1 MSIDRF
7 EKRAGQVLE
16 ELETSGTLK
25 KLRYVTGPMGPTV
38 SLEGEGEFIVLCSN
52 NYLGL
57 ANHPEVVEATRK
69 GLEQYGAGTAS
80 VRFICGT
87 FDAHR
92 DLEERLAK
100 FSGTQ
105 SALSYVSCWNANEAA
120 ISTAVGKQDVL
131 LSDELNHASIID
143 ACRLARPLRREV
155 YKHRDLDELRK
166 KLEAAKDEAEITW
179 VVTDGVFSM
188 EGSVADM
195 RAMVDLCN
203 EYEAVLIMDDS
214 HGVGPLGKS
223 GKGTAEHCGVWGE
236 VDVVTGTLGKA
247 LGGAAGGYVASSKR
261 FTEILVQ
268 RSRTSLFSNALPVPV
283 ACGAAK
289 AVEILERDTTLVDRL
304 HANTNHL
311 RKGLKGLGYDVQDS
325 PSAILPIMIGD
336 EAEAIRKSER
346 LLELGVWV
354 VAFGFPVVPRSE
366 ARLRIQVSACLEDS
380 HLEQILDAFSKL

>member
-1 MSIDRF
+1 MDGL
-7 EKRAGQVLE
+7 KQ
-16 ELETSGTLK
+16 SGTLK
-25 KLRYVTGPMGPTV
+25 KLRHVTGPMGPTV
-38 SLEGEGEFIVLCSN
+38 KLEGEGECIVLCSN

-57 ANHPEVVEATRK
+57 ANHPEVVEATRR

-92 DLEERLAK
+92 ELEERIAR
-100 FSGTQ
+100 FSGTE

-155 YKHRDLDELRK
+155 YRHRDLEDLRG
-166 KLEAAKDEAEITW
+166 KLEAAKNEAEITW

-195 RAMVDLCN
+195 KAMVDLCR
-203 EYEAVLIMDDS
+203 EYEAVLVMDDS
-214 HGVGPLGKS
+214 HGVGPLGRS

-236 VDVVTGTLGKA
+236 VDVVTGTLGKT
-247 LGGAAGGYVASSKR
+247 LGGAAGGYVAASRR

-268 RSRTSLFSNALPVPV
+268 HSRPSLFSNALPVPV

-289 AVEILERDTTLVDRL
+289 AIEIMERDTSLVDRL
-304 HANTNHL
+304 HSNTTRL
-311 RKGLKGLGYDVQDS
+311 RDGLRGLGFEVQDS

-354 VAFGFPVVPRSE
+354 VAFGFPVVPRGE
-366 ARLRIQVSACLEDS
+366 ARLRVQVSAALTDA
-380 HLEQILDAFSKL
+380 HLEHILDAFGKL